1 MGARQKRP
9 LAFALTWAAVSVCL
23 LMRISPLRITWA
35 EEPSSDRA
43 IHLPIV
49 RVPACA
55 PISGVTYE
63 AIPVL
68 EPSTNP
74 PASAHPDLNLA
85 LRGYR
90 LAPGNPWK
98 GFVFYGGDA
107 DPYAPRLTDLFA
119 DRRPPTFA
127 NVYQVYEWDGH
138 WPGSFWP
145 ITSPEVTMAGLA
157 AAPGEI
163 LYLPGTFQPNE
174 IYIGGYQALVLYAEE
189 GRLTLKYTREDNV
202 VWGYTIHLEGICVE
216 PSLLA
221 LYRASDAS
229 GRTSLPGLKVR
240 QPLGRAR
247 GGEVKVAVRD
257 TGAFMDPRSHKDWWR
272 DVPISGN
279 IPMQWAFGEPWF
291 QAHQRAIA
299 ERLAKP

>member
-1 MGARQKRP
+1 MQKSWKRRWKWAFIG
-9 LAFALTWAAVSVCL
+9 LAFGWVLGFAQGVGAQPFADGST
-23 LMRISPLRITWA
+23 
-35 EEPSSDRA
+35 

-49 RVPACA
+49 RVPACS
-55 PISGVTYE
+55 PIPGVTYE
-63 AIPVL
+63 AIPIAGT
-68 EPSTNP
+68 PTDH
-74 PASAHPDLNLA
+74 PAAEHPDLNLA

-90 LAPGNPWK
+90 PTPGNPMK
-98 GFVFYGGDA
+98 GFVFYGGSA

-119 DRRPPTFA
+119 DRRAPTFV
-127 NVYQVYEWDGH
+127 NVYQVYQWDGA
-138 WPGSFWP
+138 WPGTFWP

-163 LYLPGTFQPNE
+163 LYLPGTFESNE
-174 IYIGGYQALVLYAEE
+174 IYGGGYQAMVLYAEE

-216 PSLLA
+216 PSLLT
-221 LYRASDAS
+221 LYRESNAS
-229 GRTSLPGLKVR
+229 GRTYLPGLKVR

-247 GGEVKVAVRD
+247 QNEVKVVIRD

-279 IPMQWAFGEPWF
+279 IMTMRWAWGEAWF
-291 QAHQRAIA
+291 QAHQRAIV
-299 ERLAKP
+299 ERLMVKP